1 MLDTRWLAM
10 HLNIRSRDEHEFVRK
25 RKMHVAECW
34 IVQGFLAR
42 GYFHIRTMP
51 LATSSINLS
60 IHIFSTIDFF
70 LHIDVK
76 K

>member
-1 MLDTRWLAM
+1 M
-10 HLNIRSRDEHEFVRK
+10 HAV
-25 RKMHVAECW
+25 ECW

-42 GYFHIRTMP
+42 GYFHWNSLIRTLP